1 MKGLLLPVLV
11 CLVLGLLAW
20 LFVARRRRASK
31 REAQSLTAT
40 GTWILG
46 TVMEVWHDADGWHIT
61 YEFSPTHSK
70 PPVQRTETFKTV
82 RSKPA
87 EIGDR
92 VTVTYDGA
100 PPYDSRVVYLP
111 RREASVAEPAPET

>member
-1 MKGLLLPVLV
+1 MKGLVLPVLV
-11 CLVLGLLAW
+11 SVVLGLLAW
-20 LFVARRRRASK
+20 LFVVRRRRTHK
-31 REAQSLTAT
+31 RAAQSLTAT

-46 TVMEVWHDADGWHIT
+46 TVLDVRHDANGWHIT

-82 RSKPA
+82 QSKPA

-92 VTVTYDGA
+92 VTVTYDLL

-111 RREASVAEPAPET
+111 RREAAVAEPNSEL